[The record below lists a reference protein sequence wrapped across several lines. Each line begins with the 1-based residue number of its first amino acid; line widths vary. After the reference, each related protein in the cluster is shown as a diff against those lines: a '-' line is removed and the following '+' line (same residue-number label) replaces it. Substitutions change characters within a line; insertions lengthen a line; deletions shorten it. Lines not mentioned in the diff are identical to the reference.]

1 MSTLSSPVTRPTH
14 HAAVLAQPPVT
25 VWSPAGVVVDFLGS
39 KTRLSYEA
47 GFPGQSGRALT
58 AEVVTPAYPLFD
70 EEYFEW
76 IDILESA
83 AAAKDRFV
91 MIELGAGYG
100 RWAVRAALA
109 AARRSSCVFQCV
121 AVEAEPVHFRWMLD
135 HFRDNG
141 LNPDDHDVIWA
152 AVGAQAGF
160 VPFWIGEPDGW
171 YGQAIASKAREPL
184 PPARLRRRLKARSV
198 LGRPPI
204 TPPTEKSLL
213 WVPCVTLAELLAPYP
228 KVDLIDL
235 DVQGSEFDVLAPAIE
250 LLNERVHRIHIG
262 THGADIE
269 ESLRELFSAAGW
281 TKLND
286 YPCQSRVPTP
296 YGDITFGDGVQT
308 WLNPFQLSGRSS
320 RLQMRPISVQP
331 LPAEPTADPVS
342 AELTASPLVHPE
354 SSELIASLQARVTN
368 LKERN
373 RQFKAD
379 VARLRQEQRALRAQ
393 EPSKPA
399 ESPTDVASLHS
410 RVADLKER
418 NAQLKAETVRLREK
432 YRGTRADGQSKP
444 AMSGWKRLVPGWLV
458 RLWRRP
464 G

>member
-1 MSTLSSPVTRPTH
+1 MSTLSPESATPTH
-14 HAAVLAQPPVT
+14 HAAILAQPPVQ

-47 GFPGQSGRALT
+47 GFPGQSDRARI
-58 AEVVTPAYPLFD
+58 ADVVTPSYPLFD

-83 AAAKDRFV
+83 AAAKDRYV

-109 AARRSSCVFQCV
+109 AARKPSCTFQCV

-152 AVGAQAGF
+152 AVGAQSGM
-160 VPFWIGEPDGW
+160 VPFWIGDPDGW
-171 YGQAIASKAREPL
+171 YGQAIASKAPEPM
-184 PPARLRRRLKARSV
+184 PSARMRRRLKARSV

-204 TPPTEKSLL
+204 TPPTEKALL

-235 DVQGSEFDVLAPAIE
+235 DVQGSEFDVLAPSIE
-250 LLNERVHRIHIG
+250 LLNERVRRIHIG
-262 THGADIE
+262 THAAQIE
-269 ESLRELFSAAGW
+269 ESLRELFSGAGW
-281 TKLND
+281 MKLND

-308 WLNPFQLSGRSS
+308 WLNPFRPSS
-320 RLQMRPISVQP
+320 RLSSVSAQVPRSSVQS
-331 LPAEPTADPVS
+331 EEVTAAHPSVES
-342 AELTASPLVHPE
+342 ESRPSREPE
-354 SSELIASLQARVTN
+354 SPELVASLQARVAG

-373 RQFKAD
+373 RRFKAD
-379 VARLRQEQRALRAQ
+379 VTRLREEQRALRAH
-393 EPSKPA
+393 EPSKSDA
-399 ESPTDVASLHS
+399 SPELVASLHA
-410 RVADLKER
+410 RVEDLKER
-418 NAQLKAETVRLREK
+418 NAQLKAEMVRLRET
-432 YRGTRADGQSKP
+432 YRRPRPNSQSNP
-444 AMSGWKRLVPGWLV
+444 AIRWWKRRVPGWLA
-458 RLWRRP
+458 RLRRRFR
-464 G
+464 

>member
-1 MSTLSSPVTRPTH
+1 MSTPSSQATERTH

-47 GFPGQSGRALT
+47 GFPGQNDRARI
-58 AEVVTPAYPLFD
+58 AEVVTPSYPLFD

-76 IDILESA
+76 VDILESA
-83 AAAKDRFV
+83 AAAKDSYV

-100 RWAVRAALA
+100 RWSVRAALA
-109 AARRSSCVFQCV
+109 AARRSSCTFQCV

-141 LNPDDHDVIWA
+141 INPDDHDVIWA
-152 AVGAQAGF
+152 AVGAQPGF
-160 VPFWIGEPDGW
+160 VPFWIGDPDGW
-171 YGQAIASKAREPL
+171 YGQAIASKGREPL
-184 PPARLRRRLKARSV
+184 PSARKRRRLKARSV

-204 TPPTEKSLL
+204 TPPTDKSVL

-250 LLNERVHRIHIG
+250 SLNERVRRIHIG
-262 THGADIE
+262 THAAEIE
-269 ESLRELFSAAGW
+269 ESLRELFRAAGW

-286 YPCQSRVPTP
+286 YPCQSRVATP

-308 WLNPFQLSGRSS
+308 WLNPFRPTSRPLS
-320 RLQMRPISVQP
+320 
-331 LPAEPTADPVS
+331 VS
-342 AELTASPLVHPE
+342 AHLARRSRVSAAVTEEPSLEPE
-354 SSELIASLQARVTN
+354 SSELVASLQ
-368 LKERN
+368 
-373 RQFKAD
+373 
-379 VARLRQEQRALRAQ
+379 
-393 EPSKPA
+393 
-399 ESPTDVASLHS
+399 S

-418 NAQLKAETVRLREK
+418 NRHLKADVVLLREEQHALRAQEPSKSVESRELASLQARVDDLKGRNAQLKAEMVRLREK
-432 YRGTRADGQSKP
+432 SRGTRGDGQSRP
-444 AMSGWKRLVPGWLV
+444 AIRWWKRLVPGWV
-458 RLWRRP
+458 ARLRRP
-464 G
+464 LD

>member
-1 MSTLSSPVTRPTH
+1 
-14 HAAVLAQPPVT
+14 
-25 VWSPAGVVVDFLGS
+25 
-39 KTRLSYEA
+39 
-47 GFPGQSGRALT
+47 
-58 AEVVTPAYPLFD
+58 
-70 EEYFEW
+70 
-76 IDILESA
+76 
-83 AAAKDRFV
+83 
-91 MIELGAGYG
+91 
-100 RWAVRAALA
+100 
-109 AARRSSCVFQCV
+109 
-121 AVEAEPVHFRWMLD
+121 VHFRWMLD

-141 LNPDDHDVIWA
+141 LNPDDHDIIWA
-152 AVGAQAGF
+152 AVGAQSGF

-171 YGQAIASKAREPL
+171 YGQAIASDAPEPL
-184 PPARLRRRLKARSV
+184 PSARMRRRLKARSI

-204 TPPTEKSLL
+204 TSPTEKAQL
-213 WVPCVTLAELLAPYP
+213 WVPCVTLVELLAPYP

-262 THGADIE
+262 THAAEIE

-281 TKLND
+281 TKVND

-308 WLNPFQLSGRSS
+308 WLNPFRPSS
-320 RLQMRPISVQP
+320 QPSRAFVQPVSVQP
-331 LPAEPTADPVS
+331 LAAEPASEEPVP
-342 AELTASPLVHPE
+342 EQQTPPPPVEPE
-354 SSELIASLQARVTN
+354 SPELVASLQARLAN

-379 VARLRQEQRALRAQ
+379 VTRLREEQRALRAQ

-399 ESPTDVASLHS
+399 ESPDVVASLHS

-432 YRGTRADGQSKP
+432 HRGTQSDGQSKP
-444 AMSGWKRLVPGWLV
+444 VTSGWKRLVPGWLA
-458 RLWRRP
+458 RLWRHP
-464 G
+464 S

>member
-1 MSTLSSPVTRPTH
+1 
-14 HAAVLAQPPVT
+14 

-47 GFPGQSGRALT
+47 GFPGQSERGQSAQ
-58 AEVVTPAYPLFD
+58 VVTPLYPFFD

-76 IDILESA
+76 IDILETA
-83 AAAKDRFV
+83 AAAKDRYV

-109 AARRSSCVFQCV
+109 AARKPSCTFQCV

-141 LNPDDHDVIWA
+141 LNPDDHDIIWA
-152 AVGAQAGF
+152 AVGAQSGF

-171 YGQAIASKAREPL
+171 YGQAIASNAPEPL
-184 PPARLRRRLKARSV
+184 PSARMRRRLKARSV

-262 THGADIE
+262 THAAEIE

-281 TKLND
+281 TKVND

-308 WLNPFQLSGRSS
+308 WLNPFRPSGRSS
-320 RLQMRPISVQP
+320 HVQVRPISVQP
-331 LPAEPTADPVS
+331 LSAEPTADPAAEPVS
-342 AELTASPLVHPE
+342 TGLTVSPPVQPE
-354 SSELIASLQARVTN
+354 SSELVASLQARVAN

-373 RQFKAD
+373 RQFKGD
-379 VARLRQEQRALRAQ
+379 VARLREEQRALRAQ

-399 ESPTDVASLHS
+399 ESPAVVASLHS

-432 YRGTRADGQSKP
+432 YRGTRVDGHSKP
-444 AMSGWKRLVPGWLV
+444 ATSGWKRFVPERLR
-458 RLWRRP
+458 RLWRGP
-464 G
+464 E